1 MRKRIKMDNIEN
13 QTQNRDKVIIRTSII
28 GIITNVFLAV
38 FKAAIGVLSNSIAV
52 ILDAINNLSDVLS
65 SVITIVGTKLS
76 KKKPDIKHPMGYGRI
91 EYLSALLVAGI
102 VLYAGITSF
111 TESVKKIINPVKS
124 NYSVVS
130 LIIIAV
136 AVLVKI
142 VLGKYVKEKGKKVN
156 SNSLIASGSDAS
168 FDAILSASVLAC
180 AVIYLVTDISLEA
193 YVGVVISGIIIKSG
207 IEMMMETVNDILGSR
222 PDSDFT
228 KKIKA
233 VVSEDEEVRGA
244 YDLVL
249 NSYGPEKNYGSVHI
263 EVLDTM
269 TADELDKLSR
279 KIQARVFR
287 KTGVILTGISVYS
300 HNTKNEDAKI
310 IEEHVRT
317 KAKEH
322 EWVVQVHGFYV
333 DMVEK
338 DMRFDAVLS
347 FDIAPLEGIETLKS
361 EIKQLYPDYSIT
373 ISPDVYISD

>member
-249 NSYGPEKNYGSVHI
+249 NSYGSVHI

-269 TADELDKLSR
+269 TANELDKLSR